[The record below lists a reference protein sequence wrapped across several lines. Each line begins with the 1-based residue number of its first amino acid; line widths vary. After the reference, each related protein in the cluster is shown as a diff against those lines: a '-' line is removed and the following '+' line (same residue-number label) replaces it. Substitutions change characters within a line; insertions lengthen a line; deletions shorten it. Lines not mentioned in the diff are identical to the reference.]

1 MIFRYT
7 WICAAA
13 LFVAASALN
22 GQNIAGDWLGAIKA
36 GPAELNIAL
45 HITKA
50 ADGSLKAT
58 MDSLDQGAKFPV
70 DTIAL
75 AGTRLNLTVNAVQGS
90 YEGTLNPQGSLI
102 TGTWSQGP
110 GGLPLEFHRGVI
122 TPKAEPKPGKP
133 TDIDGDWHGAIDS
146 GKGGL
151 EIIFHIMNTDE
162 GLIAKADVPAQGAT
176 GIPVTKV
183 TRNGASLILEMRQL
197 GGGFDGT
204 ISKDLKIIDGTW
216 TQMGN
221 KIPLVLKR

>member
-1 MIFRYT
+1 MTKLF
-7 WICAAA
+7 WLSAVAFLAAG
-13 LFVAASALN
+13 ALN
-22 GQNIAGDWLGAIKA
+22 AQNVAGDWLGAIKA

-58 MDSLDQGAKFPV
+58 MDSIDQGAKGFPV
-70 DTIAL
+70 DSITL
-75 AGTRLNLTVNAVQGS
+75 AGTKLNFAVNVVQGS
-90 YEGTLNPQGSLI
+90 FEGTLNPAATLI

-110 GGLPLEFHRGVI
+110 GGIPLELHRGVY
-122 TPKAEPKPGKP
+122 TPKADPKPAKP
-133 TDIDGDWHGAIDS
+133 SDIDGDWHGSINS
-146 GKGGL
+146 GQGEL
-151 EIIFHIMNTDE
+151 EIVFHIINTEE

-183 TRNGASLILEMRQL
+183 TRTGSALTLEMRQL

-204 ISKDLKIIDGTW
+204 ISKDLKLIDGSW
-216 TQMGN
+216 SQMGN